1 MCGACRK
8 REMRVT
14 SKDAE
19 NNAYGGELS
28 FKACYSGSAPE
39 FALMLVSYSPLAQ
52 KRPTG
57 PIGLSAVIY
66 IPTPLVYCTRSTFLS
81 DSLIPFGRLCISR
94 RLLALKIVYF
104 QLILVKC
111 SVIQAAVSSA
121 AIGHRS

>member
-1 MCGACRK
+1 MQSNEASIASALKFVQCGLPCRK

-52 KRPTG
+52 
-57 PIGLSAVIY
+57 
-66 IPTPLVYCTRSTFLS
+66 
-81 DSLIPFGRLCISR
+81 LII
-94 RLLALKIVYF
+94 
-104 QLILVKC
+104 
-111 SVIQAAVSSA
+111 
-121 AIGHRS
+121 